1 MHDRIGAETFGW
13 FSLGPWVMMSTP
25 LASYFKNEKAFV
37 AVEGS
42 RKFRSPKGIGL
53 MPFEGCTFIA
63 FAGNLRD
70 RAEQSLTT
78 AALRVEEVEGH
89 RILVFQEKPG
99 ADTWTAFAGFAGSNV
114 LQRDGDPLALLG
126 SAKPLST
133 TGPR

>member
-1 MHDRIGAETFGW
+1 LDVRQVLSWLPTDTETVIVTKEFSIPDFEGLHEAKRAGKEVVYTTEVAFGW

-78 AALRVEEVEGH
+78 AALRSRKSRG
-89 RILVFQEKPG
+89 KK
-99 ADTWTAFAGFAGSNV
+99 S
-114 LQRDGDPLALLG
+114 
-126 SAKPLST
+126 
-133 TGPR
+133 